1 MCVYHSLPLL
11 DYAISGQDPQLLCT
25 SVEDLP
31 IPEFDN
37 IGMEAV
43 PATTLFNSDRFDG
56 TLLNDFLG
64 YNPRYWPW
72 KSKIDRVHGAF
83 ITTLKDWVAPIDDNY
98 LFKWYTSKAGA
109 DASVSWPFFKVNPNT
124 LDSIF
129 AVAAD
134 STWETDQ
141 LLINCDLS
149 CKVVRPLSRDGM
161 PY

>member
-1 MCVYHSLPLL
+1 MRYHTGSQYCIIMCIYHAMPLL

-37 IGMEAV
+37 IGMEVV
-43 PATTLFNSDRFDG
+43 PATTLFNSNRFDG

-83 ITTLKDWVAPIDDNY
+83 ITTLKDWVAPPIVTG
-98 LFKWYTSKAGA
+98 KQIGRAH
-109 DASVSWPFFKVNPNT
+109 V
-124 LDSIF
+124 
-129 AVAAD
+129 
-134 STWETDQ
+134 
-141 LLINCDLS
+141 
-149 CKVVRPLSRDGM
+149 
-161 PY
+161 